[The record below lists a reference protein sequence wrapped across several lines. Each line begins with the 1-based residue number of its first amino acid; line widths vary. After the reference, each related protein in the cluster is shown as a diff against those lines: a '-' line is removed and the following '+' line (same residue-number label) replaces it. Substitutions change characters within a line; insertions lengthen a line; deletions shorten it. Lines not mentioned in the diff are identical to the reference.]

1 MICDECET
9 VAHCTK
15 HGCIPKH
22 QALDKMAENARE
34 LGLDYEQYKGAIE
47 VSVIFHEGQ
56 RMFAVPKQPAPVQ
69 QEPIGSVHVDTLAM
83 LPSLRP
89 FDIGAKIHPASKAK
103 YDTSYRLVYTSPPA
117 QRTWVGLTDEEI
129 ARVVSLAGF
138 APDWVEAHIAIQ
150 IVRVLEAKL
159 KEKNT

>member
-1 MICDECET
+1 
-9 VAHCTK
+9 
-15 HGCIPKH
+15 
-22 QALDKMAENARE
+22 MAENARE

-117 QRTWVGLTDEEI
+117 QRTWVGLTEQEQGSI
-129 ARVVSLAGF
+129 MEYLNAHGTNLYPF
-138 APDWVEAHIAIQ
+138 AQAI
-150 IVRVLEAKL
+150 EAKL